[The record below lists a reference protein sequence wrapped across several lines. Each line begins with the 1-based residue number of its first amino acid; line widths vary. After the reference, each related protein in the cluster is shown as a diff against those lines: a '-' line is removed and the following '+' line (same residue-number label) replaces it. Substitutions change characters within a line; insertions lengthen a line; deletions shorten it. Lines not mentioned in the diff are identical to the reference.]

1 MTASET
7 RAGLAFGV
15 GAYVFWGVVAI
26 YFRFVRSV
34 APLEILAHRIVW
46 SVVVLVLIVAISRR
60 WTLLQGAIRVPRS
73 MGLLFISS
81 VLIAVNWLVFIYAVT
96 TDHLVDASLGYF
108 LNPLVNVLLGFL
120 VLHEKLR
127 RIEWV
132 SVAIAAVGVTWL
144 IAGAGVFPWISL
156 VLAVTFALYGLTRKV
171 AGVTSIEALTIETAI
186 LLPIASAYLVYRA
199 AQGTLAFAHHSTALD
214 LLLIAA
220 GPLTAI
226 PLLLFASA
234 VRRLRLATVG
244 LLQYISPT
252 IQFVLAVAIFHEP
265 FGKERLI
272 AFAIIWTAIAIYASA
287 QRSSRPP
294 EDRKG
299 NRRDAEDAEGTQSAL
314 S

>member
-60 WTLLQGAIRVPRS
+60 WTLLRGAIRVPRS
-73 MGLLFISS
+73 VGLLFISS
-81 VLIAVNWLVFIYAVT
+81 ILIAVNWLVFIYAVT

-127 RIEWV
+127 RIEWM
-132 SVAIAAVGVTWL
+132 SVAIAAAGVTWL

-156 VLAVTFALYGLTRKV
+156 VLAITFALYGLTRKV

-186 LLPIASAYLVYRA
+186 LLPIAGAYLAYRA
-199 AQGTLAFAHHSTALD
+199 AQGTMAFAHVSTSLD
-214 LLLIAA
+214 LLLLAA

-287 QRSSRPP
+287 QRR
-294 EDRKG
+294 
-299 NRRDAEDAEGTQSAL
+299 
-314 S
+314 

>member
-15 GAYVFWGVVAI
+15 GAYAFWGVVAI
-26 YFRFVRSV
+26 YFRFIRSV

-46 SVVVLVLIVAISRR
+46 SVVVLVLIVAVLRR
-60 WTLLQGAIRVPRS
+60 WTLLGGAIRVPRS
-73 MGLLFISS
+73 VGLLFISS
-81 VLIAVNWLVFIYAVT
+81 ALIAVNWLVFIYAVT

-120 VLHEKLR
+120 VLHEKMR
-127 RIEWV
+127 PIEWV
-132 SVAIAAVGVTWL
+132 SVAIAAAGVAWL
-144 IAGAGVFPWISL
+144 IAGAGMFPWISL
-156 VLAVTFALYGLTRKV
+156 VLAITFALYGLTRKV

-186 LLPIASAYLVYRA
+186 LLPIAGAYLVYREV
-199 AQGTLAFAHHSTALD
+199 QGTLAFAHESTALD
-214 LLLIAA
+214 LLLIAS

-252 IQFVLAVAIFHEP
+252 IQFILAVVVFREP
-265 FGKERLI
+265 FGQERLI
-272 AFAIIWTAIAIYASA
+272 AFAIIWTAISIYAAA
-287 QRSSRPP
+287 QNPGSRS
-294 EDRKG
+294 K
-299 NRRDAEDAEGTQSAL
+299 T
-314 S
+314 

>member
-60 WTLLQGAIRVPRS
+60 WMLLHGAVRVPRS
-73 MGLLFISS
+73 LGLLFVSS
-81 VLIAVNWLVFIYAVT
+81 ILIAVNWLVFIYAVT

-132 SVAIAAVGVTWL
+132 SVGIAAVGVTWL

-156 VLAVTFALYGLTRKV
+156 VLAITFALYGLTRKV

-186 LLPIASAYLVYRA
+186 LLPVAGAYLVYRA
-199 AQGTLAFAHHSTALD
+199 AQGTLAFAHTSTALD

-252 IQFVLAVAIFHEP
+252 IQFVLAVAIFREP

-287 QRSSRPP
+287 QR
-294 EDRKG
+294 K
-299 NRRDAEDAEGTQSAL
+299 
-314 S
+314 

>member
-7 RAGLAFGV
+7 RSGLAFGV

-60 WTLLQGAIRVPRS
+60 WALLRGAIRVPRS
-73 MGLLFISS
+73 VGLLFISS
-81 VLIAVNWLVFIYAVT
+81 ILIAVNWLVFIYAVT

-132 SVAIAAVGVTWL
+132 SVGIAAVGVTWL

-156 VLAVTFALYGLTRKV
+156 VLAITFALYGLTRKV

-186 LLPIASAYLVYRA
+186 LLPIAGAYLAHRA
-199 AQGTLAFAHHSTALD
+199 ADGTLAFTNHSTGLD

-287 QRSSRPP
+287 QRR
-294 EDRKG
+294 
-299 NRRDAEDAEGTQSAL
+299 
-314 S
+314 

>member
-1 MTASET
+1 LTGSET
-7 RAGLAFGV
+7 RAGLAYGI

-26 YFRFVRSV
+26 YFRFVREV

-46 SVVVLVLIVAISRR
+46 SVVVLILIVAVSRR
-60 WTLLQGAIRVPRS
+60 WVLLRGAVQVPRS
-73 MGLLFISS
+73 VGLLAVSS
-81 VLIAVNWLVFIYAVT
+81 LLIAVNWLVFIYAVT
-96 TDHLVDASLGYF
+96 NDHLVDASLGYF

-120 VLHEKLR
+120 VLREKLR
-127 RIEWV
+127 PIEWV

-156 VLAVTFALYGLTRKV
+156 VLAITFALYGLTRKI

-186 LLPIASAYLVYRA
+186 LLPIAASYLIYRA
-199 AQGTLAFAHHSTALD
+199 AQGTLMFGHHAMRLD
-214 LLLIAA
+214 LLLLAA

-252 IQFVLAVAIFHEP
+252 IQFLLAVAVFNEP
-265 FGKERLI
+265 FGQERLV
-272 AFAIIWTAIAIYASA
+272 AFAIIWCAIALYASA
-287 QRSSRPP
+287 QRR
-294 EDRKG
+294 
-299 NRRDAEDAEGTQSAL
+299 
-314 S
+314 

>member
-1 MTASET
+1 MTGSET
-7 RAGLAFGV
+7 RSGLAFGV

-46 SVVVLVLIVAISRR
+46 SVVVLALIVAISRR
-60 WTLLQGAIRVPRS
+60 WTLLRGAIRVPRS
-73 MGLLFISS
+73 VGLLFVSS
-81 VLIAVNWLVFIYAVT
+81 ILIAVNWLVFIYAVT

-127 RIEWV
+127 RIEWL
-132 SVAIAAVGVTWL
+132 SVGIAAVGVTWL

-156 VLAVTFALYGLTRKV
+156 VLAITFALYGLTRKV

-186 LLPIASAYLVYRA
+186 LLPVAAAYLVYRA
-199 AQGTLAFAHHSTALD
+199 AQGTLAFAHVSTSLD
-214 LLLIAA
+214 LLLVAA

-287 QRSSRPP
+287 QRR
-294 EDRKG
+294 
-299 NRRDAEDAEGTQSAL
+299 
-314 S
+314 

>member
-7 RAGLAFGV
+7 RAGLAYGI
-15 GAYVFWGVVAI
+15 GAYAFWGVVAI
-26 YFRFVRSV
+26 YFRFIREV

-46 SVVVLVLIVAISRR
+46 SVVVLALIVAVSRR
-60 WTLLQGAIRVPRS
+60 WTLLRGAVQVPRS
-73 MGLLFISS
+73 VGLLAVSS
-81 VLIAVNWLVFIYAVT
+81 LLIAVNWLVFIYAVT

-120 VLHEKLR
+120 VLREKLR
-127 RIEWV
+127 TIEWF
-132 SVAIAAVGVTWL
+132 SVAIAACGVAWL

-156 VLAVTFALYGLTRKV
+156 VLAITFALYGLTRKI

-186 LLPIASAYLVYRA
+186 LLPIASAYLIARA
-199 AQGTLAFAHHSTALD
+199 VEGTLAFGHTSMRLD
-214 LLLIAA
+214 LLLVAA

-252 IQFVLAVAIFHEP
+252 IQFILAVSVFHEP
-265 FGKERLI
+265 FGRERLV
-272 AFAIIWTAIAIYASA
+272 AFAIIWCAIALYASA
-287 QRSSRPP
+287 QRTFV
-294 EDRKG
+294 
-299 NRRDAEDAEGTQSAL
+299 RR
-314 S
+314 

>member
-1 MTASET
+1 M
-7 RAGLAFGV
+7 
-15 GAYVFWGVVAI
+15 
-26 YFRFVRSV
+26 
-34 APLEILAHRIVW
+34 
-46 SVVVLVLIVAISRR
+46 LVLIVAISRR
-60 WTLLQGAIRVPRS
+60 WILLHSAIRVPRS
-73 MGLLFISS
+73 VGLLFVSS
-81 VLIAVNWLVFIYAVT
+81 ILIAVNWLVFIYAVT

-156 VLAVTFALYGLTRKV
+156 VLAITFALYGLTRKI

-186 LLPIASAYLVYRA
+186 LLPIASGYLVYRA
-199 AQGTLAFAHHSTALD
+199 AQGTMAFAHHSTTLD
-214 LLLIAA
+214 LLLVAA

-252 IQFVLAVAIFHEP
+252 IQFVLAVAIFREP

-287 QRSSRPP
+287 QR
-294 EDRKG
+294 K
-299 NRRDAEDAEGTQSAL
+299 
-314 S
+314 

>member
-1 MTASET
+1 LTASET

-15 GAYVFWGVVAI
+15 GAYVLWGVVAI

-60 WTLLQGAIRVPRS
+60 WSLLRDAVLVPRS
-73 MGLLFISS
+73 VGLLFISS
-81 VLIAVNWLVFIYAVT
+81 ILIAVNWLIFIYAVT

-156 VLAVTFALYGLTRKV
+156 VLAITFALYGLTRKV

-186 LLPIASAYLVYRA
+186 LLPVAGAYLLYRA
-199 AQGTLAFAHHSTALD
+199 AQGTLAFAHGSTTLD
-214 LLLIAA
+214 LLLLAA

-252 IQFVLAVAIFHEP
+252 IQFVLAVAVFREP

-287 QRSSRPP
+287 QRR
-294 EDRKG
+294 
-299 NRRDAEDAEGTQSAL
+299 
-314 S
+314 